1 MSDGEENNK
10 PLLEN
15 ILTGDDPNI
24 LEQIKKNDEEMRDSF
39 ETYSK
44 LLNKMKKN
52 VDSMGDNK
60 LMNYKN
66 LFSEFDNDMI
76 KFNEEQ
82 KKLLELKEILN
93 SETNLPENVK
103 KNLNKVN
110 NDFENKKK
118 MFEALKSTV
127 EDYKAKYTQE
137 ENNKYDHMFNDAKE
151 GKKDEEEANQEDQK
165 LIIKN
170 NDQILEERK
179 NIIEQA
185 KRTSSQVVDTTKVI
199 KNVVNRQGE
208 NINDIENNII
218 EAVDNFKKGGEEIKK
233 FKKKTEE
240 KINKKK
246 ICYAISGFFLLLL
259 VIIFLFKRIF

>member
-1 MSDGEENNK
+1 MSDEEENNR
-10 PLLEN
+10 PLLDN
-15 ILTGDDPNI
+15 ILTGEDPNI
-24 LEQIKKNDEEMRDSF
+24 LEKINKNDEEMRDSF

-82 KKLLELKEILN
+82 KKLLELKDILN
-93 SETNLPENVK
+93 NEVNLPENVK
-103 KNLNKVN
+103 KDLEKVN

-118 MFEALKSTV
+118 IFESLKSTV

-137 ENNKYDHMFNDAKE
+137 ENNKYDNMFNDAKE
-151 GKKDEEEANQEDQK
+151 GKNEEENNDPDQK

-170 NDQILEERK
+170 NDQIMEERK

-185 KRTSSQVVDTTKVI
+185 KKTSSQVADTSKVI
-199 KNVVNRQGE
+199 KNVVNQQGE

-246 ICYAISGFFLLLL
+246 ICYVIAGFLLLLL
-259 VIIFLFKRIF
+259 VIIFLSKKLF

>member
-118 MFEALKSTV
+118 LFEALKSTV

-137 ENNKYDHMFNDAKE
+137 ENNKYDHMFNDAKG
-151 GKKDEEEANQEDQK
+151 GKNDEEEANQEDQK

-246 ICYAISGFFLLLL
+246 ICYVISGFFLLLL
-259 VIIFLFKRIF
+259 VIIFLLKRIF

>member
-82 KKLLELKEILN
+82 KKLLELKDILN

-137 ENNKYDHMFNDAKE
+137 ENNKYDHMFNDAKG
-151 GKKDEEEANQEDQK
+151 GKNDEEEDNQEDQK

-185 KRTSSQVVDTTKVI
+185 KRTSSQVVDTSKVI
-199 KNVVNRQGE
+199 KNVVNQQGE

-246 ICYAISGFFLLLL
+246 ICYVISGFFLLLL
-259 VIIFLFKRIF
+259 VIIFLLKRIF

>member
-15 ILTGDDPNI
+15 ILKGDDPNI
-24 LEQIKKNDEEMRDSF
+24 LEQINKNDEEMRDSF
-39 ETYSK
+39 ENYSK

-66 LFSEFDNDMI
+66 LFNEFDNDMI
-76 KFNEEQ
+76 KLNEEQ

-93 SETNLPENVK
+93 SEINLPENVK
-103 KNLNKVN
+103 KNLDKVN
-110 NDFENKKK
+110 KDLENKKK
-118 MFEALKSTV
+118 MFEALKSSV

-137 ENNKYDHMFNDAKE
+137 ENNKYDHMFNDAKDD
-151 GKKDEEEANQEDQK
+151 KNEEENNEPDQK

-170 NDQILEERK
+170 NEQILEERK
-179 NIIEQA
+179 HIIEQA
-185 KRTSSQVVDTTKVI
+185 KKTSSQVADTSKVI
-199 KNVVNRQGE
+199 KNVVNQQGE

-246 ICYAISGFFLLLL
+246 ICYVIVGFFLLLL
-259 VIIFLFKRIF
+259 VIIFLFKKIF